1 MWVSCFREEWKR
13 QKGVNFYDC
22 TVGIAN
28 LLILWGQLLT
38 QNDSSLVLPIIREVL
53 KNFGG
58 AMAPPMHKVAPP
70 LLSTYISIK
79 LKGKRISS

>member
-1 MWVSCFREEWKR
+1 MWLPCFREEWKE
-13 QKGVNFYDC
+13 VNFYDC

-58 AMAPPMHKVAPP
+58 ARAPPMHKVAPP
-70 LLSTYISIK
+70 LDVHELGWDVFSTQ
-79 LKGKRISS
+79 LTMVD